1 MQKEESNMGLV
12 DDQISTLF
20 SAEKIGNRIK
30 ELSREIRDY
39 CKDKN
44 DVVFISLLKGSFIFF
59 ADITREIGLNVKIDF
74 LQASSYG
81 TKAHSSLRVIIKKDI
96 DINIEDCYVIL
107 FDDIVDTGL
116 TCKKIIEYLKM
127 KNPKKIK
134 TCALFN
140 KPSERLTELQIDYV
154 GFEIDNH
161 FIVGY
166 GIDFN
171 EKHRT
176 LKDVAKINK

>member
-1 MQKEESNMGLV
+1 MN
-12 DDQISTLF
+12 DQISTLF
-20 SAEKIGNRIK
+20 SAEGIEIRIK
-30 ELSREIRDY
+30 ELAQEIRDY
-39 CKDKN
+39 YKDKN
-44 DVVFISLLKGSFIFF
+44 NVVFISLLKGSFIFF

-81 TKAHSSLRVIIKKDI
+81 TNAHSSLKVTIKKDI
-96 DINIEDCYVIL
+96 DIDIENCYVIL

-116 TCKKIIEYLKM
+116 TYKKIIEHLKT
-127 KNPKKIK
+127 KNPKEIK

-140 KPSERLTELQIDYV
+140 KPSKRLTELHIDYV

-176 LKDVAKINK
+176 SKDVSKINK

>member
-1 MQKEESNMGLV
+1 MN
-12 DDQISTLF
+12 DQISTLF
-20 SAEKIGNRIK
+20 SEEKIKNKIK
-30 ELSREIRDY
+30 ELAQEIKDY
-39 CKDKN
+39 YKDKN
-44 DVVFISLLKGSFIFF
+44 NVVFISLLKGSFIFF
-59 ADITREIGLNVKIDF
+59 ADIIREIGLNVKIDF

-81 TKAHSSLRVIIKKDI
+81 NKAHSSLKVIIKKDI
-96 DINIEDCYVIL
+96 DINIENCYVIL
-107 FDDIVDTGL
+107 FDDIIDTGL
-116 TCKKIIEYLKM
+116 TYKKIIEHLKT
-127 KNPKKIK
+127 KNPKEIK
-134 TCALFN
+134 TCVLFN
-140 KPSERLTELQIDYV
+140 KPSRRLTELHIDYV

>member
-1 MQKEESNMGLV
+1 MNN
-12 DDQISTLF
+12 QISTLF
-20 SAEKIGNRIK
+20 SEEKIKNKIK
-30 ELSREIRDY
+30 ELAQEIKDY
-39 CKDKN
+39 YKDKN
-44 DVVFISLLKGSFIFF
+44 NVVFISLLKGSFIFF
-59 ADITREIGLNVKIDF
+59 ADIIREIGLNVKIDF

-81 TKAHSSLRVIIKKDI
+81 NKSHSSLKVIIKKDI
-96 DINIEDCYVIL
+96 DINIENCYVIL
-107 FDDIVDTGL
+107 FDDIIDTGL
-116 TCKKIIEYLKM
+116 TYRKIIEHLKT
-127 KNPKKIK
+127 KNPKEIK

-140 KPSERLTELQIDYV
+140 KPSRRLTELHIDYV

-161 FIVGY
+161 FIAGY

>member
-1 MQKEESNMGLV
+1 MSDK
-12 DDQISTLF
+12 ISTLF
-20 SAEKIGNRIK
+20 TEKKIKSKIK
-30 ELSREIRDY
+30 ELAQKIRSY
-39 CKDKN
+39 YKDKN
-44 DVVFISLLKGSFIFF
+44 NVVFISLLKGSFMFF

-81 TKAHSSLRVIIKKDI
+81 NKTLSSLNVLIKKDI
-96 DINIEDCYVIL
+96 EINIENCYVII

-116 TCKKIIEYLKM
+116 TYKKIIAHLQTK
-127 KNPKKIK
+127 KPKEIKIC
-134 TCALFN
+134 TLFN
-140 KPSERLTELQIDYV
+140 KPSRRLTEIKIDYT
-154 GFEIDNH
+154 GFEIQND

-176 LKDVAKINK
+176 LRSVAKINQ